1 MHNKE
6 ELEQSKVTYHR
17 LMSDSITTVPSEPAD
32 TTELE
37 TTSSVALPTLSDVKL
52 GLIGISSLFVSI
64 LLIAACIYFWKCKN
78 GSTVAGTLLQK
89 NKLK

>member
-6 ELEQSKVTYHR
+6 ELEQSKVTYHW
-17 LMSDSITTVPSEPAD
+17 LMLDSITTVPSEPAG

-52 GLIGISSLFVSI
+52 GLIGISSLFVLSI

-78 GSTVAGTLLQK
+78 GSTVEGTLLQK
-89 NKLK
+89 K